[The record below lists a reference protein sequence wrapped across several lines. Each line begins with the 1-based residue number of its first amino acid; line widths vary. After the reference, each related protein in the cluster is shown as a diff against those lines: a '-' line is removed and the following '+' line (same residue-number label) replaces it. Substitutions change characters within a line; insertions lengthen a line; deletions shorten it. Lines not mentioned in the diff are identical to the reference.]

1 VDHDKPYGPSREA
14 YEGEIRQ
21 RLARELFR
29 RSISA
34 GLVHLIFIPLV
45 VIASGFAAAQPNPAW
60 PLLALSMVN
69 SLGRYLFARHAHRSK
84 AGDMVERHLWIL
96 RGLLICQTLLWALLS
111 GLAIFEFGLSLNGML
126 VIGASIAWTIAT
138 PLIVA
143 TDPLMARFL
152 AIGSSLPVLLYVL
165 IHLSEMGFLGLALA
179 TGQVGY
185 TLMLVAMQHG
195 YLRGLMEAQYNL
207 ELQQAQL
214 EATRDEL
221 RAAKEAAEQAAI
233 VKGQFLANMS
243 HEIRTPLNGII
254 GLSEVLSHS
263 ELPDTDLELV
273 KDLKAS
279 GEHLRAI
286 VNDVLDFT
294 KISSGKL
301 SLESIPVDV
310 RGWTRDCVAPF
321 LQTAAGK
328 GLALSCQV
336 EGEVPP
342 RIMGDPL
349 RLRQVVANLLANAIK
364 FTQRGEVRLRVRVD
378 DGTLCISVSDTGIG
392 IAPDRLD
399 HIFEEFAQAE
409 SSTTRRFGGTGL
421 GLAISRRLA
430 DVMGGALTVES
441 QLGRGS
447 IFTLSIPLEL
457 HEPTRDHAGETAQP
471 ALYLPQSYRLLVV
484 DDNAINRRVCQHL
497 LERTGAT
504 VIAASSAREGIAMH
518 RKQPFQLIFMDC
530 QMPDVDGWQ
539 ATRAIRAL
547 PDPVAANT
555 PVVALSANVMPEVTK
570 LCLESGM
577 NGHLGKPLVMDE
589 LFAVLREHCQV
600 SESTIR

>member
-1 VDHDKPYGPSREA
+1 VEHAKTYEPGHPA
-14 YEGEIRQ
+14 YEGEIRR

-34 GLVHLIFIPLV
+34 GLVHLFFIPLV
-45 VIASGFAAAQPNPAW
+45 VIVSGYAAVKPHLAW
-60 PLLALSMVN
+60 PLLTLSLAN
-69 SLGRYLFARHAHRSK
+69 SLGRYLFAKHAHRTTK
-84 AGDMVERHLWIL
+84 QGGVQRELWIL
-96 RGLLICQTLLWALLS
+96 RGLLACQTLLWAVLS
-111 GLAIFEFGLSLNGML
+111 GMAIFEFGLSMNGML

-143 TDPLMARFL
+143 TDPVMARLL
-152 AIGSSLPVLLYVL
+152 AIASSVPVLVYVL
-165 IHLSEMGFLGLALA
+165 VHLSDMGFLGLALA

-185 TLMLVAMQHG
+185 TMMLVALQHG

-221 RAAKEAAEQAAI
+221 RTAKEAAEQAAQ

-254 GLSEVLSHS
+254 GLSEVLSYS
-263 ELPDTDLELV
+263 ELPHS
-273 KDLKAS
+273 DLKAS

-301 SLESIPVDV
+301 TLESIAVDV
-310 RGWTRDCVAPF
+310 REWTRDCVSPF
-321 LQTAAGK
+321 LQTASGK
-328 GLALSCQV
+328 GLALSFQV
-336 EGEVPP
+336 DDEVPL
-342 RIMGDPL
+342 RILGDPL
-349 RLRQVVANLLANAIK
+349 RMRQVVANLLANALK
-364 FTQRGEVRLRVRVD
+364 FTPRGEVRLRVCED
-378 DGTLCISVSDTGIG
+378 NGTLTIRVSDTGIG
-392 IAPDRLD
+392 IAPDRVE

-430 DVMGGALTVES
+430 DIMGGTLTVES

-447 IFTLSIPLEL
+447 TFTLAIPLEIY
-457 HEPTRDHAGETAQP
+457 EPARDPSCQAMPSTVQ
-471 ALYLPQSYRLLVV
+471 LPSTCRLLVV
-484 DDNAINRRVCQHL
+484 DDNVVNRRVCQHL

-504 VIAASSAREGIAMH
+504 VLAASSAQEGIEMH
-518 RKQPFQLIFMDC
+518 RRWPFQLIFMDC
-530 QMPDVDGWQ
+530 QMPETDGWQ
-539 ATRAIRAL
+539 ATRAIRSL
-547 PDPVAANT
+547 PDPVAAHA
-555 PVVALSANVMPEVTK
+555 PVVALTANVMPEVK
-570 LCLESGM
+570 QFCEEAGM
-577 NGHLGKPLVMDE
+577 NGHLSKPIVMEE
-589 LFAVLREHCQV
+589 LYATLREHCQV
-600 SESTIR
+600 SDSTIR